1 MKSICVYCGSNTGN
15 NPAFADAARAMGREL
30 VRRDWRLV
38 YGGGHVGLMG
48 VVADAVLQAGGQVIG
63 VIPRSLV
70 DREVGHN
77 GLTDLRVVSTMH
89 ERKSL
94 MAELS
99 DGFVAMPG
107 GIGTLEELFE
117 AWTWSQLG
125 IHEKPVGLLN
135 VDGFYD
141 GLIQFLQHATR
152 SQFLKP
158 EYVDVLLIDTD
169 SQSLIDRMM
178 SYSPPRVEKWLK
190 AEQI

>member
-1 MKSICVYCGSNTGN
+1 
-15 NPAFADAARAMGREL
+15 MGGEL

-48 VVADAVLQAGGQVIG
+48 VVADAVLRAGGQVIG

-70 DREVGHN
+70 DREVGHS
-77 GLTDLRVVSTMH
+77 GLTDLRVVNTMH

-125 IHEKPVGLLN
+125 IHEKPVGVLN
-135 VDGFYD
+135 VAGFYD
-141 GLIQFLQHATR
+141 GLIQFLQHASR

-158 EYVDVLLIDTD
+158 EYLDVLLVDTD
-169 SQSLIDRMM
+169 SRSLLDRMT
-178 SYSPPRVEKWLK
+178 SYAPPRVEKWLK